1 MEAASR
7 LSDGQ
12 AYFLG
17 MYLLRFLR
25 VVVLLSV
32 WRVILA
38 GRDVTSGMTVDA
50 VLTYTLIAEVF
61 RDQLDC
67 RTNLEGA
74 RKDMEAGI
82 KICKTN
88 YTEAEGE
95 RFADLMGDVNTAYRI
110 GLTHRKHK
118 REGPGDD
125 DGSFVKAG
133 YPNAVGNFGS
143 YPDAYP
149 TYHTELDIPGQCASG
164 GCRGL
169 LRTCGRY
176 ATALDRLR
184 EIGGGIPARGVP
196 TVRHTCSFV
205 TWIVRSQR
213 WRWRGRPTDAMSENS
228 WMRVGDWLD
237 RWGWAPSV

>member
-1 MEAASR
+1 MRGLTILHKYWKTSAMEAASR

-74 RKDMEAGI
+74 RKEGSIATRYLRPMGVFAQFAAEMFGGWGVNCCLFAAPLLLLSPLLGVNAFPADGPAAAG
-82 KICKTN
+82 
-88 YTEAEGE
+88 
-95 RFADLMGDVNTAYRI
+95 FALSLGLAVSVGLALEFIFTALMVYLEHSVYAMNQIR
-110 GLTHRKHK
+110 
-118 REGPGDD
+118 
-125 DGSFVKAG
+125 
-133 YPNAVGNFGS
+133 NAVS
-143 YPDAYP
+143 V
-149 TYHTELDIPGQCASG
+149 LLSG
-164 GCRGL
+164 AILPLAL
-169 LRTCGRY
+169 LPWGIGE
-176 ATALDRLR
+176 AL
-184 EIGGGIPARGVP
+184 G
-196 TVRHTCSFV
+196 
-205 TWIVRSQR
+205 
-213 WRWRGRPTDAMSENS
+213 
-228 WMRVGDWLD
+228 
-237 RWGWAPSV
+237 